1 MAKLSKKEK
10 KDSEILFP
18 DVSLDFTI
26 GKVTAKPFT
35 YGDVID
41 LSKNFETILSEF
53 KARDLSINMESLSL
67 PDVLSIYIFIGET
80 ALPIL
85 CRVTNLPEEEIR
97 KLSMVESAQLMIVVI
112 QQNVEVFMRFFGLYL
127 SKMGMPSIPSSK
139 SENADGKIE
148 ENQTP
153 TPEMT
158 E

>member
-1 MAKLSKKEK
+1 MAKLSKREK

-18 DVSLDFTI
+18 EVSLDFTI
-26 GKVTAKPFT
+26 GKVTVKPFT

-53 KARDLSINMESLSL
+53 KTRDLSINMEQISL
-67 PDVLSIYIFIGET
+67 PEVLSIYIFIGEI

-85 CRVTNLPEEEIR
+85 CRVTNLSEEEIR

-127 SKMGMPSIPSSK
+127 SKMGVPLTPSSK
-139 SENADGKIE
+139 SENVDGIIE